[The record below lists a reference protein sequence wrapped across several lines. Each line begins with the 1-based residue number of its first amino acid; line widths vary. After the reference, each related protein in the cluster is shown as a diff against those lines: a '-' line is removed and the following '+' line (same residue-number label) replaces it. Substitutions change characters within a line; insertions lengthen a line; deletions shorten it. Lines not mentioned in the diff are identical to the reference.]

1 MPQLIENKQN
11 DLVLIANLEPNEIA
25 TKSEEKTKI
34 QTRKH
39 CADGAA
45 QKEAKFS
52 RANESSRR
60 LPRTRLLDLPGSTNR
75 RPGSPFSTWAAPG
88 FFCRKEKRKECGT
101 LKGETW
107 RTGISAWCGR
117 ARPPQKISLH
127 LGGVRV
133 GFRQLGARWMGNGG
147 VPYAVKATGYP
158 RFQLVKVNRGEHE
171 GAEHVVLIDVV
182 LDGLIS

>member
-1 MPQLIENKQN
+1 MKSRQNRRKKQKFKLENIARMGLRKRKQN
-11 DLVLIANLEPNEIA
+11 FPEPTNLRGVFPGLDCLI
-25 TKSEEKTKI
+25 
-34 QTRKH
+34 
-39 CADGAA
+39 
-45 QKEAKFS
+45 S
-52 RANESSRR
+52 RAR
-60 LPRTRLLDLPGSTNR
+60 LTVDPGALNA
-75 RPGSPFSTWAAPG
+75 TWAAPG